1 MSYVATCAVETRGSV
16 CDAPTQNF
24 LCDSHR
30 DDLIGYLWEIGGL
43 KIGDRGDYL
52 PSLLDELDTTICG
65 DDKVGGTSIG
75 VAVQSAE
82 TPLMFNERASDAKL
96 HLCNSLV
103 GWTRVFAEENPH
115 LIFDVATI
123 EDAARWLVGFP
134 NLLAGHPAAVEMF
147 HELRE
152 RYETARRTVDRP
164 TSRTYVGPCVSL
176 FLDKDTG
183 KTCVRPLF
191 APDHRTHIQ
200 CSGCDALYDVAERQ
214 KEIEGRLRPVKASAR
229 LIADTLRLAGVGINA
244 KTIRTWG
251 NRGWLTNHARA
262 GETPVHEIGQVL
274 DIARG
279 IRAVST
285 CEEVA

>member
-1 MSYVATCAVETRGSV
+1 MSFVATCAVETRGNT
-16 CDAPTQNF
+16 CEAPTQNF

-65 DDKVGGTSIG
+65 DDKVTGASIG

-82 TPLMFNERASDAKL
+82 TPLVFNERASEAKQA
-96 HLCNSLV
+96 LCNSIV

-115 LIFDVATI
+115 LRFEVATI
-123 EDAARWLVGFP
+123 EDATRWMVGFP

-152 RYETARRTVDRP
+152 RYEVARRAVDRP
-164 TSRTYVGPCVSL
+164 AARTYIGPCTSL

-183 KTCVRPLF
+183 KTCARPLL
-191 APDHRTHIQ
+191 APDHREYVQ
-200 CSGCDALYDVAERQ
+200 CPGCDALYEVAKRR
-214 KEIEGRLRPVKASAR
+214 KEIEQRLRPVKASAR
-229 LIADTLRLAGVGINA
+229 LIADTLRLAGVGVNA
-244 KTIRTWG
+244 KTIRTWC
-251 NRGWLTNHARA
+251 NRGLLTNHAGP
-262 GETPVHEIGQVL
+262 GETPVHEVGQVL
-274 DIARG
+274 DVARG
-279 IRAVST
+279 IRESSCTEA
-285 CEEVA
+285 A